1 MKRDIAVVIGGTSY
15 IANQVLPELNLRVG
29 KTFFIVRDGSNGSV
43 PNTFS
48 NSEVVLVKGFDSETI
63 ESVKQHIA
71 LEADTKLLVVNFSGS
86 LGNLFDSDISNV
98 DEFHETFRV
107 NLDPF
112 MQSLKLFSA
121 AGQDSLYITFSGAG
135 VGGDSLDDTSL
146 GYLCA
151 KGSMALLVEV
161 LQKRFISEGKVI
173 CSIAPGAFPSKMQQV
188 LLDPKL
194 KDHVGKSRLEAAEKI
209 IANGTS
215 ADKLIYALDF
225 AINDP
230 QIVGGRVISA
240 NFDDLGNIRSS
251 ENFGKLRRVIH

>member
-1 MKRDIAVVIGGTSY
+1 VKRDIAVVIGGTSY

-29 KTFFIVRDGSNGSV
+29 KTFFIVRDGSIGSV

-48 NSEVVLVKGFDSETI
+48 NSEVVLVKRFDSETI

-71 LEADTKLLVVNFSGS
+71 LEADTKLLMLNFSGS

-121 AGQDSLYITFSGAG
+121 AGSESLYITFSGAG
-135 VGGDSLDDTSL
+135 VGGNSLDDTSL

-151 KGSMALLVEV
+151 KGSIALLVEV
-161 LQKRFISEGKVI
+161 LQKRFVSEGKVI
-173 CSIAPGAFPSKMQQV
+173 CSLAPGAFPSRMQQI
-188 LLDPKL
+188 LLDPRL
-194 KDHVGKSRLEAAEKI
+194 KDHVDKSRVEAAEKLV
-209 IANGTS
+209 ANGTS
-215 ADKLIYALDF
+215 ADKLILALDF
-225 AINDP
+225 AINNSSKF
-230 QIVGGRVISA
+230 GGRLISA
-240 NFDDLGNIRSS
+240 NFDDFQNQIFND
-251 ENFGKLRRVIH
+251 NFGKLRRVHE